1 MREEFKKKF
10 TCNGDGSNVG
20 IDGMPCVIP
29 HEPDFNWGIKVND
42 VEDFFL
48 SKFDTLIS
56 EIEEEI
62 KKDLANFGV
71 KLAQNTDNTIDE
83 FTVATQI
90 GLIGEISPRISNI
103 LKDYKQDNNK

>member
-1 MREEFKKKF
+1 MTTSNWRERMREEFYERF
-10 TCNGDGSNVG
+10 GHLGWVV
-20 IDGMPCVIP
+20 PERFL
-29 HEPDFNWGIKVND
+29 EPIADWW
-42 VEDFFL
+42 L

>member
-1 MREEFKKKF
+1 MREEWKKLILEVDKLKG
-10 TCNGDGSNVG
+10 NYLKGL
-20 IDGMPCVIP
+20 IP
-29 HEPDFNWGIKVND
+29 VDLIAGWW
-42 VEDFFL
+42 L

-71 KLAQNTDNTIDE
+71 KLSQNTDNTIDE
-83 FTVATQI
+83 LTVATQI